1 MQDIILWTP
10 FVFSLIVGL
19 VSAAIVRKSL
29 NQTMGIPTW
38 DFSRSWASNISVVG
52 GLVTLSALAFIPAKT
67 ETQLITRS
75 AYAILLFV
83 FPLLAALAPLIY
95 NFSRHISKDTS
106 NPPMIIAVGR
116 AYMFIVASV
125 FTMWAS
131 VGQLALQGLMLDELR
146 RAGVLQSGFAE
157 LVELVLALI
166 GLGLLFYGG
175 KSVVETVRIQED
187 STPSPARFAN
197 LSLGETHVQSWTLL

>member
-1 MQDIILWTP
+1 
-10 FVFSLIVGL
+10 
-19 VSAAIVRKSL
+19 
-29 NQTMGIPTW
+29 
-38 DFSRSWASNISVVG
+38 
-52 GLVTLSALAFIPAKT
+52 
-67 ETQLITRS
+67 
-75 AYAILLFV
+75 
-83 FPLLAALAPLIY
+83 
-95 NFSRHISKDTS
+95 
-106 NPPMIIAVGR
+106 MIIAVGR

-197 LSLGETHVQSWTLL
+197 LSLGETHVKSWTLL